1 MSIERDRL
9 SEERNFQEETAAELT
24 PRLPAPAVQEKREDI
39 GHKTTRSIQEV
50 EEGTGSGAALG
61 MIGLVLSLISLFTLP
76 FLLSLLGIGAG
87 FFAYRRG
94 AKSLGKWAIGIGI
107 ISMIGSMM
115 FAPFLG

>member
-24 PRLPAPAVQEKREDI
+24 PRLPAPVVTERHEEIDDQTTSSIEKVQEEN
-39 GHKTTRSIQEV
+39 
-50 EEGTGSGAALG
+50 GSGSAIG

-76 FLLSLLGIGAG
+76 FLLSILGIGAG

-94 AKSLGKWAIGIGI
+94 ATSLGKWAIGIGL
-107 ISMIGSMM
+107 ISLIGSMV